1 MKLNLLALAA
11 VLCGLCA
18 TGLELHPS
26 GALTPEETA
35 AVAEARSLHEAALLQ
50 ASFDDDNDL
59 LLADELFDDEE
70 DERQLGW
77 AGRVCHCFL
86 VPIYTRAVGCA
97 TAFSTA
103 LALVLLLPPIM
114 TLKSKDKKN

>member
-1 MKLNLLALAA
+1 M
-11 VLCGLCA
+11 
-18 TGLELHPS
+18 
-26 GALTPEETA
+26 
-35 AVAEARSLHEAALLQ
+35 AEARSLHEAALLQ

-77 AGRVCHCFL
+77 AGRVCHRFL
-86 VPIYTRAVGCA
+86 VPIYTSAVGCA

-114 TLKSKDKKN
+114 TLKSKDKKKLLK

>member
-1 MKLNLLALAA
+1 M
-11 VLCGLCA
+11 
-18 TGLELHPS
+18 
-26 GALTPEETA
+26 
-35 AVAEARSLHEAALLQ
+35 AEARSLHEAALLQ

-86 VPIYTRAVGCA
+86 VPIYTSAVGCA

-114 TLKSKDKKN
+114 TLKSKDKKKIVKIRSYSKRALFLQKIT